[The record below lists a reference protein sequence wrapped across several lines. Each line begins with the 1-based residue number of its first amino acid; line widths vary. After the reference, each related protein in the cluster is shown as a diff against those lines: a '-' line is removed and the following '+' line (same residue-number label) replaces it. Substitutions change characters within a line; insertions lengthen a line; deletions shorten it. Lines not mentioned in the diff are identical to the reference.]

1 MSELNIEIKT
11 SLYIHPFIKTG
22 THVEGLVNVF
32 IQENNSSEWSL
43 ARDFHSVYKVKKK
56 IEEVGL
62 QKFLSTYCI
71 IAKPPV

>member
-11 SLYIHPFIKTG
+11 SLYNHPFIKTG
-22 THVEGLVNVF
+22 MHVNGLVNVF
-32 IQENNSSEWSL
+32 IRENNSSEWYL

-62 QKFLSTYCI
+62 QKFLSIYCVM
-71 IAKPPV
+71 AKY